1 MFEAFME
8 DNSPFKKR
16 LMLTVLLSVVSIG
29 STFFLSQMY
38 TTKVN
43 ENNHLLAEYSAQSD
57 WFRQFDYKDATKLY
71 NMVLKPCKQN
81 QIDTVQAEQLA
92 ILKDHNLSILSVKN
106 EAPLE
111 KPDKKIPLK
120 YRKSTVSVSGSWN
133 DIVSA
138 INEFEKKNLVVITN
152 ANLSLNEN
160 KNAETQGLMKVTL
173 EYNIYFA

>member
-1 MFEAFME
+1 
-8 DNSPFKKR
+8 
-16 LMLTVLLSVVSIG
+16 
-29 STFFLSQMY
+29 
-38 TTKVN
+38 
-43 ENNHLLAEYSAQSD
+43 
-57 WFRQFDYKDATKLY
+57 
-71 NMVLKPCKQN
+71 MVLKPCKQD

-120 YRKSTVSVSGSWN
+120 YRKSTVSVSGNWN